1 MEDYVED
8 VFINC
13 PFDEDYWP
21 LFDAML
27 FTLMA
32 CGFQP
37 RCALE
42 VIDGSEVRIE
52 KLFRMISE
60 CRLAIHDLSRV
71 QLSQPSQLPRFNMP
85 LELGIWLGAK
95 RFGLRQRNKVCL
107 ILDTEPHR
115 YQKFVSDIAGQDP
128 VPHAD
133 RPDQLVTAIRNW
145 LQTVQP
151 QKQVP
156 GGHAFADSF
165 RRFLTDRIEL
175 AKVARLK
182 IDKLTFLDR
191 MRLLEEWLD
200 VNTVEPSL

>member
-1 MEDYVED
+1 MRAASED

-13 PFDEDYWP
+13 PFDDDYRP

-27 FTLMA
+27 FTLSA

-52 KLFRMISE
+52 KLYRMIAE

-95 RFGLRQRNKVCL
+95 RFGPRQRNKVCL
-107 ILDTEPHR
+107 ILDTESHR

-128 VPHAD
+128 VPHKD
-133 RPDQLVTAIRNW
+133 QPNQLVTAIRDW

-151 QKQVP
+151 NRRLP
-156 GGHAFADSF
+156 GGHEYASSF
-165 RRFLTDRIEL
+165 QRFLQNRKQFAQAALLNVEN
-175 AKVARLK
+175 
-182 IDKLTFLDR
+182 LTFLDR
-191 MRLLEEWLD
+191 VQLIDDWLD
-200 VNTVEPSL
+200 MNAVGSGL

>member
-13 PFDEDYWP
+13 PFDEEYRP

-27 FTLMA
+27 FVLMA
-32 CGFQP
+32 CGFKP

-42 VIDGSEVRIE
+42 AIDGSEVRIE
-52 KLFRMISE
+52 KLFRMIAE

-85 LELGIWLGAK
+85 LELGVWLGAK
-95 RFGLRQRNKVCL
+95 RFGPRQRNKVCL
-107 ILDTEPHR
+107 ILDAEPHR

-133 RPDQLVTAIRNW
+133 RPDLLVTAIRDW
-145 LQTVQP
+145 LQTVHP
-151 QKQVP
+151 NRRLP
-156 GGHAFADSF
+156 GGHAFAKSF
-165 RRFLTDRIEL
+165 QRFLRNRIGL
-175 AKVARLK
+175 AKAAGLE

-191 MRLLEEWLD
+191 VRLVEEWLE
-200 VNTVEPSL
+200 VNTVAPTS